1 MGRLTFWK
9 EGIIVLALSMVFCQG
24 GFAAERYVVKQGD
37 TLYEIAK
44 RYGVSVE
51 ALKKA
56 NGLEKSELRLKQTLT
71 IPVQGKRAGAEA
83 VKKPGETVKQGKK
96 PAQSARNVS
105 VEREAYAVK
114 KGDTVFSVAKK
125 AGLSVDEIRRT
136 NGLRS
141 DTLNVGQVLAVGR
154 PRNGE
159 EGESAELDDEEE
171 GAGVPLEVV
180 SETEEKKPEFGDLMG
195 KWKSEEERNL
205 FVRVVKTFLG
215 APYRL
220 GGSSLKGLDCSAFVK
235 RIYEA
240 FNITLPRTS
249 REQCC
254 VGKVVGKDDLQEGDL
269 VFFKNRRANNT
280 NHVGIYIGNNEF
292 IHASS
297 RKREVKVD
305 NLDEPYFQQRFFR
318 GVRVKEVERES

>member
-1 MGRLTFWK
+1 MGRSTFWK
-9 EGIIVLALSMVFCQG
+9 EGIIVLVLSMVFCQG

-56 NGLEKSELRLKQTLT
+56 NGLEKSELRVKQALT
-71 IPVQGKRAGAEA
+71 IPILGKRAGAEA
-83 VKKPGETVKQGKK
+83 EKKSGEVVKQGKK
-96 PAQSARNVS
+96 AVLSAKKVS
-105 VEREAYAVK
+105 VEKETYAVK
-114 KGDTVFSVAKK
+114 KGDTVFAVAKK
-125 AGLSVDEIRRT
+125 AGLSVDEIRKL

-141 DTLNVGQVLAVGR
+141 NTLTVGQVLVVGR

-159 EGESAELDDEEE
+159 EGEAAELDDEDEAV
-171 GAGVPLEVV
+171 GISLEVV

-195 KWKSEEERNL
+195 KWRSEEERNL

-240 FNITLPRTS
+240 FNINLPRTS
-249 REQCC
+249 REQCR
-254 VGKVVGKDDLQEGDL
+254 VGRVVGKDDLQEGDL

-305 NLDEPYFQQRFFR
+305 NLDEPYFRQRFFR